1 MIVRM
6 IAKEPVRYSLNNG
19 VSLMEYAPG
28 EVYEVPD
35 WAAASMIK
43 RGWARQ
49 LTADDLK
56 DVDEANQLEVDLSSL
71 RKVDDKQR
79 KRKQESEP

>member
-1 MIVRM
+1 MILR
-6 IAKEPVRYSLNNG
+6 ILADQAVRYSLNNG

-35 WAAASMIK
+35 WAAAAMIR
-43 RGWARQ
+43 RGWAKA

-56 DVDEANQLEVDLSSL
+56 DADEPEPPEVNLSSL
-71 RKVDDKQR
+71 RKVDDKS
-79 KRKQESEP
+79 KAKPKQED